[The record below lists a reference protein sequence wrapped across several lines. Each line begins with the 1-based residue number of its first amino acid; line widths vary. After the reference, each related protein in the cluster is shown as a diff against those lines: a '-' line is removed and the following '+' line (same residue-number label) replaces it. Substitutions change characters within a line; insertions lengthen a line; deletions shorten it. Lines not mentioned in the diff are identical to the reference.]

1 MTDFSQQR
9 SRLESLREE
18 LRERHGR
25 LAAHGRD
32 GVPADFEEQATA
44 RENDDV
50 VASLKVQ
57 VEGELRQIDAALQRI
72 ASGDYGTCRRCGEAI
87 APARLD
93 ALPWAAHCSGCA
105 D

>member
-1 MTDFSQQR
+1 MTDSDQQR
-9 SRLESLREE
+9 TRLETLREE
-18 LRERHGR
+18 LRERRER

-32 GVPADFEEQATA
+32 GVPADFEEQVTA

-57 VEGELRQIDAALQRI
+57 VDGELRQVEAALQRLD
-72 ASGDYGTCRRCGEAI
+72 SGDYGRCTRCGEDI
-87 APARLD
+87 DPARLD
-93 ALPWAAHCSGCA
+93 VLPWAMHCSACA